1 MQDFACDG
9 KSLDSFQFFSTFLDV
24 AMICSARWHCSVCYS
39 AAVIH
44 EVCHLCNVRE
54 VQQHRVHVWV
64 LMSLFISHQD
74 CTDYWTSKG
83 AKWTRNTG
91 TLGRVWNLLWRLDHW
106 RLVKWCFLVF
116 ISFHTISTH
125 LKHQNAGLWLN
136 VTNVTAA
143 ARSAGTFLVLVRFC
157 APVTVASEK
166 GLQSQILAS
175 QKWYQA

>member
-1 MQDFACDG
+1 MARVWIHFNFSQLFLM
-9 KSLDSFQFFSTFLDV
+9 SLWYAQPADTVPCAILQLSY
-24 AMICSARWHCSVCYS
+24 MR
-39 AAVIH
+39 
-44 EVCHLCNVRE
+44 VCHLCNVRE

-74 CTDYWTSKG
+74 CTDYWTSKV